1 MGGSQPMSPGIG
13 NPRVVTKP
21 TWSPDGFWSFCRPM
35 NRKTRPT
42 AIRRTVGTNGANRPV

>member
-1 MGGSQPMSPGIG
+1 MGGSQPRSPGIG

-21 TWSPDGFWSFCRPM
+21 TKPDGFWSFGRPM

-42 AIRRTVGTNGANRPV
+42 AIRRTVGTNGTNRPV